1 MQIRRKIRNRI
12 FKLLDNKIDLFGN
25 KLFKKMRE
33 RGHILYLSE
42 LSPFFKGAKIYTFG
56 TGGSIAN
63 LKDVSRLL
71 NYNLMMTTTGP
82 YYCYLKYGFVPNL
95 WILTYAPIIEKI
107 FENEKRKAFDL
118 SNTFILVPT
127 NESESKINIKT
138 PVVKE
143 LMLKHPE
150 ATYVLYRCILHTRSS
165 PIKVPITY
173 LQKDI
178 EPIHGIS
185 SNILDHLFFPVS
197 FFLDVSTI
205 YFSGVDLI
213 PSTGHFWDRNLH
225 YQTMDGKPLNFPED
239 KIMHEAAGIVQRIC
253 KQKNKKIF
261 RLEKNET
268 VLQSYPY
275 IGFDKSLKE
284 ASPKI
289 STSYARQHIEIFK

>member
-1 MQIRRKIRNRI
+1 MQIRKKIRNRI
-12 FKLLDNKIDLFGN
+12 FNWLDNKIDLFGN
-25 KLFKKMRE
+25 NLFKKMRE
-33 RGHILYLSE
+33 EGHLIYLSE
-42 LSPFFKGAKIYTFG
+42 LIPFFKGSKIYTFG

-63 LKDVSRLL
+63 LNDVSRLQ

-107 FENEKRKAFDL
+107 FENEKTKPFDL

-127 NESESKINIKT
+127 NDSESKINIQT

-150 ATYVLYRCILHTRSS
+150 ATYVLYRCILHTRYW
-165 PIKVPITY
+165 PIKVPATY
-173 LQKDI
+173 LRKDI
-178 EPIHGIS
+178 EPIHGLS

-197 FFLDVSTI
+197 FFLDVSTV

-213 PSTGHFWDRNLH
+213 PTTGHFWDRNFH
-225 YQTMDGKPLNFPED
+225 YQTMDGKPLNFPDEE
-239 KIMHEAAGIVQRIC
+239 IMHQAAEIVQKIC
-253 KQKNKKIF
+253 NERNKQIY

-268 VLQSYPY
+268 LLKSYPH
-275 IGFDKSLKE
+275 IDFNISLND

-289 STSYARQHIEIFK
+289 TPSYARQKIEIF